1 MVLRGRP
8 RGRVGHRRTSLPE
21 KPTPTGAGFSALRRE
36 NPSQSQRRHV
46 KVKGSKAAR
55 GVGPGRGG
63 RFLATLL
70 RKVARESPHDPAL
83 PTAMESPTPTSRE
96 AQPRRPGRPDPD
108 AQNPDP
114 DLRHSGFT
122 PAGTRV
128 TASLGSGMIVGSRGQ
143 PAARAARDPN
153 CPRSRARSRCAGSN
167 GTRCR
172 PEAEPQGRRP
182 RRDTREGTW
191 VVIAGM
197 SAGQLRTQCSPPL
210 YLRCA

>member
-83 PTAMESPTPTSRE
+83 PTTMESPTPTSWE
-96 AQPRRPGRPDPD
+96 AQPRPEPEPGPPPLRVHPHRPRLNTPFAAPMAAPYRCPHHGSYLWWWGPGPLSKPPGGGGIRTLRPPLHVF
-108 AQNPDP
+108 AFAMARRCSSSCRSCARRIARSQ
-114 DLRHSGFT
+114 L
-122 PAGTRV
+122 
-128 TASLGSGMIVGSRGQ
+128 ASLGGSFM
-143 PAARAARDPN
+143 
-153 CPRSRARSRCAGSN
+153 GS
-167 GTRCR
+167 C
-172 PEAEPQGRRP
+172 
-182 RRDTREGTW
+182 
-191 VVIAGM
+191 
-197 SAGQLRTQCSPPL
+197 
-210 YLRCA
+210 